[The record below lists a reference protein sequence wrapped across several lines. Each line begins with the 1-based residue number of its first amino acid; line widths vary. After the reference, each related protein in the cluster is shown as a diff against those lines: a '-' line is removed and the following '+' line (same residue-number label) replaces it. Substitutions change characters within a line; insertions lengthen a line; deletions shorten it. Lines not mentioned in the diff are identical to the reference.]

1 MKSFLKEIEDKFIDL
16 DEYCESCDTPK
27 SQCTCNEDID
37 EQNTTGAV
45 AGYNTP
51 AAFAKP
57 GKWKRKNARYESV
70 NEDVGPVS
78 KIYKPGHYQV
88 PEFDEEV
95 QNDKFPFAIDD
106 AVWLNKDMEY
116 PSKNMTDTPG
126 TANKK
131 DYDAQT
137 KKTKSKPKI
146 TVEDVLEKKYE
157 QLIEGYR
164 SFATGDANITPER
177 KVKNTI
183 QEIAKKLQEIEKL
196 VQYNS
201 QLKTEAGIASSNYG
215 PATSKAL
222 TKISERLIKISER
235 VRSLGE

>member
-1 MKSFLKEIEDKFIDL
+1 MKSFLKEIEDKFMELEDH
-16 DEYCESCDTPK
+16 CDACNMVK
-27 SQCTCNEDID
+27 SQCTCDEEID
-37 EQNTTGAV
+37 EQNVTGAI

-51 AAFAKP
+51 NAFAKP
-57 GKWKRKNARYESV
+57 GKWKQKNVQYENV
-70 NEDVGPVS
+70 NTPPTFKWQELN
-78 KIYKPGHYQV
+78 HQR
-88 PEFDEEV
+88 PESEEE
-95 QNDKFPFAIDD
+95 QLSDKFIFTDESQE
-106 AVWLNKDMEY
+106 WYNKDYEY
-116 PSKNMTDTPG
+116 PSKPMP
-126 TANKK
+126 NKPAK
-131 DYDAQT
+131 HRKID
-137 KKTKSKPKI
+137 KTQKI
-146 TVEDVLEKKYE
+146 TIKVEDVLEKKYE

-164 SFATGDANITPER
+164 SFATGDANLSPER

-201 QLKTEAGIASSNYG
+201 QLKTEAGIASSTYG

>member
-1 MKSFLKEIEDKFIDL
+1 MD
-16 DEYCESCDTPK
+16 
-27 SQCTCNEDID
+27 
-37 EQNTTGAV
+37 
-45 AGYNTP
+45 
-51 AAFAKP
+51 
-57 GKWKRKNARYESV
+57 
-70 NEDVGPVS
+70 
-78 KIYKPGHYQV
+78 
-88 PEFDEEV
+88 
-95 QNDKFPFAIDD
+95 
-106 AVWLNKDMEY
+106 Y
-116 PSKNMTDTPG
+116 PSKNMIDTPG

-131 DYDAQT
+131 DRDVQT
-137 KKTKSKPKI
+137 RKTKSKSKT